1 MLKTNRKTLLCF
13 LLPAFFAVFATVIWP
28 TVYTFYLAFSE
39 GTRYFSMLIRDPI
52 FFVSL
57 QNIITFVL
65 TVTIA
70 ELGLGICMATFAHG
84 LTARSKSIMQTIF
97 IIPIIITPIAVA
109 AIWRIMYHPLFG
121 IFNFTL
127 TSIGLPAQ
135 SWLGSTVLAMPSIMM
150 IDIWQWS
157 FFFALLLMAGL
168 SAMPRETSE
177 ASQIDGAS
185 RWQIFRH
192 VELPHLKDLIIII
205 VVIRV
210 IDACK
215 TFEIFWGTTG
225 GGPGFYTMTL
235 NVYGY
240 SQTFRWGHVQY
251 GAVISLTLL
260 LVLIFSTVFLL
271 KRLRAK

>member
-1 MLKTNRKTLLCF
+1 MLKTNKRTLLLF

-28 TVYTFYLAFSE
+28 TIYTFYLAFSE
-39 GTRYFSMLIRDPI
+39 GAKYFLILIRDPV
-52 FFVSL
+52 FFTSL
-57 QNIITFVL
+57 QNLGIFVL

-70 ELGLGICMATFAHG
+70 ELFLGIGMATFAQG

-97 IIPIIITPIAVA
+97 IVPIIVTPIAVA

-121 IFNFTL
+121 LFNFTL

-135 SWLGSTVLAMPSIMM
+135 AWLGSTALAMPSVMM

-157 FFFALLLMAGL
+157 FFFALLLLAGL
-168 SAMPRETSE
+168 SAMPPETSE
-177 ASQIDGAS
+177 ASRIDGAS

-192 VELPHLKDLIIII
+192 IELPHLKDLII
-205 VVIRV
+205 VVLIIRV

-225 GGPGFYTMTL
+225 GGPGFSTMTL

-251 GAVISLTLL
+251 GAVISITLL
-260 LVLIFSTVFLL
+260 LVLILSTIFLL
-271 KRLRAK
+271 KRLRSK